1 VVSIVDRYL
10 EHTRIWF
17 FEAGGKREVW
27 LASADWMP
35 RNFIRRVEVAFP
47 IEDAALKDRIA
58 DEILGTQL
66 LDNVKARILH
76 PDGRYERIVPGSYGT
91 RLTPVRSQE
100 RLMASARRG
109 STAAEQPLVA
119 GPEMFPA
126 GARRPGRRR
135 RKRL

>member
-1 VVSIVDRYL
+1 M
-10 EHTRIWF
+10 
-17 FEAGGKREVW
+17 W
-27 LASADWMP
+27 LSSADWMP

-66 LDNVKARILH
+66 LDNVKSRILH
-76 PDGRYERIVPGSYGT
+76 PDGRYERIIPGSYGT
-91 RLTPVRSQE
+91 PTTPIRSQE
-100 RLMASARRG
+100 RLMSSARRG
-109 STAAEQPLVA
+109 SAAAEQPLVP

-126 GARRPGRRR
+126 GERRPGRRR